1 MAIWTPSDRYKPHSR
16 SALGSLMSILDAAS
30 VGILAV
36 YPDGR
41 FAYENEVMEQALE
54 YDQQELTERK
64 LFDVLNADNAWT
76 AEQLAILARGD
87 PWSGNVNLERR
98 SGGSVAFAAN
108 AFSTDTPE
116 GPAYIGLLHTSLDD
130 ETPSERVA
138 GEPAF
143 SLSTR
148 EVCTVL
154 LMCEGFADK
163 EIASLLG
170 TSVWT
175 VNKEVGSILRKMSV
189 SSRTEACI
197 RALRANLIL

>member
-1 MAIWTPSDRYKPHSR
+1 MGA
-16 SALGSLMSILDAAS
+16 LMSILDAAS

-41 FAYENEVMEQALE
+41 FAYENEVMEQVLG

-64 LFDVLNADNAWT
+64 LFDVLNADDEWT
-76 AEQLAILARGD
+76 NEQLAVLAHGE
-87 PWSGNVNLERR
+87 PWSGNINLECRT
-98 SGGSVAFAAN
+98 GESVAFAVN
-108 AFSTDTPE
+108 AFSTGTPE
-116 GPAYIGLLHTSLDD
+116 GPAYIGLLHTRLNE
-130 ETPSERVA
+130 ETPSERVP
-138 GEPAF
+138 GGRAF

-148 EVCTVL
+148 ELCTVL

-163 EIASLLG
+163 EIAGLLG

-175 VNKEVGSILRKMSV
+175 VNKEVGSILRKMNV
-189 SSRTEACI
+189 TSRTEACI